1 MSVPRK
7 QSAARPGFGRPG
19 ARGRGIERQFSSS
32 SAFTLIE
39 LLVVI
44 AIIALLAALLLPAL
58 NRAKESS
65 RSRQCLNQMLQIIL
79 AARFYIDDNDD
90 LFPRSQH
97 SAFANG
103 QLPWERAFA
112 PAFGVADAAW
122 TNLLTGLYRCPA
134 DKQPGHLSYGMNN
147 YFELGPDD
155 DYPEN
160 PQTWRRLSQIA
171 RPADTI
177 FFTEVL
183 AAADH
188 VMPAGWMTVADAEAA
203 VASNRHQGKSNY
215 TFVDG
220 HGKLSPLVSTYNPP
234 QLDLWDPA
242 LAQ

>member
-1 MSVPRK
+1 MSVQRK
-7 QSAARPGFGRPG
+7 QSAARPGPGRPG
-19 ARGRGIERQFSSS
+19 TRGRRTQRRFSSC
-32 SAFTLIE
+32 SAFTLTE
-39 LLVVI
+39 LLVVM

-58 NRAKESS
+58 NRATGSS

-79 AARFYIDDNDD
+79 AARLYIDDNDD
-90 LFPRSQH
+90 QFPRSQH

-112 PAFGVADAAW
+112 PSFGVADAAW
-122 TNLLTGLYRCPA
+122 TNLLGGLYHCPA

-160 PQTWRRLSQIA
+160 PQTWRTLSQVA

-188 VMPAGWMTVADAEAA
+188 AMPADWITVADAEAD
-203 VASNRHQGKSNY
+203 VASSRHQGRSNY

-220 HGKLSPLVSTYNPP
+220 HGELLPLLGTYDPP
-234 QLDLWDPA
+234 QLDLWDPS